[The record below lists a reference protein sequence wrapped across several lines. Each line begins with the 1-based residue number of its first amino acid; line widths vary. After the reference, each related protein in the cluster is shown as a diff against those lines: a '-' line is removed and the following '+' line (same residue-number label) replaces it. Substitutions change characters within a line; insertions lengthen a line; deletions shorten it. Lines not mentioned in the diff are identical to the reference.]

1 MFSLLLYKRHL
12 EFWRDLQEIF
22 LRSLEEVTLTP
33 KAAPPATPAYDSEP
47 AEPKVPE
54 QR

>member
-22 LRSLEEVTLTP
+22 LRPLEDITLTP
-33 KAAPPATPAYDSEP
+33 KSAPPETPGYDTEP
-47 AEPKVPE
+47 TEPKNPE